1 MPQTVSTITTEAYVI
16 DVNEHGIQLHFA
28 NQHAI
33 DTLRSHKLINHNNVT
48 RIKTRDNYSDCI
60 NCDVQV
66 CIKVKEFDFI
76 SKVPKNY
83 GERIQGKTVKIYSL
97 VKKEL

>member
-1 MPQTVSTITTEAYVI
+1 MAPTISTITTEAYVI

-33 DTLRSHKLINHNNVT
+33 DILRAHKLINHNNVT
-48 RIKTRDNYSDCI
+48 RIRTRDNYNDCI

-66 CIKVKEFDFI
+66 CLKVKEFDFI
-76 SKVPKNY
+76 SRIPKTY
-83 GERIQGKTVKIYSL
+83 GQRIQGKTIKIQSL
-97 VKKEL
+97 IKKE